1 MALIKKFRRSLFGY
15 KRKDVEAFVAVV
27 AEVTSQQQEVIAQ
40 KVDEIEEL
48 TTSVNDFEIENLV
61 LEQDLKDAEK
71 KNAELLMRIAEL
83 EKTNKALEAEV
94 VEIRTNYENNI
105 YSLETQLEE
114 VKKELDNLHEQP
126 AAYVEESLSEDVS
139 EILLS
144 AEMIASEIIEE
155 AKKVNE
161 SIRAQSSNI
170 IDINSART
178 FEHKSTVQET
188 SDTALGFDR
197 DLEDLEAELINIQEE
212 INRKIDETIR
222 DLNSIYS
229 IENDR
234 LLLKTVGE

>member
-15 KRKDVEAFVAVV
+15 KKKDVEAFVAVV
-27 AEVTSQQQEVIAQ
+27 AEVTSQQQEVIAR

-48 TTSVNDFEIENLV
+48 NTTVSDFEIENLV
-61 LEQDLKDAEK
+61 LSQDLKDAEK

-83 EKTNKALEAEV
+83 EKANKALETEV
-94 VEIRTNYENNI
+94 VEIRTAYENNI

-114 VKKELDNLHEQP
+114 IKQELQTLHEQP
-126 AAYVEESLSEDVS
+126 VNHTDAVSEDVS
-139 EILLS
+139 DILLN
-144 AEMIASEIIEE
+144 AEMIAAEIIKE
-155 AKKVNE
+155 AKKANE
-161 SIRAQSSNI
+161 NIKAQSSNI
-170 IDINSART
+170 IDINSARN
-178 FEHKSTVQET
+178 FESKEVTSET
-188 SDTALGFDR
+188 SFDF
-197 DLEDLEAELINIQEE
+197 DKDFDDLEAELINIQEE

>member
-15 KRKDVEAFVAVV
+15 KKKDVEAFVAIV
-27 AEVTSQQQEVIAQ
+27 AEVTAEQQEVITQ
-40 KVDEIEEL
+40 KVSEIEDL
-48 TTSVNDFEIENLV
+48 NTAINDFEIENLV

-83 EKTNKALEAEV
+83 EKTNKALEAENS
-94 VEIRTNYENNI
+94 EISAKYENSI

-114 VKKELDNLHEQP
+114 VKQELECLHDQSSDYTD
-126 AAYVEESLSEDVS
+126 AVSDDVS

-144 AEMIASEIIEE
+144 AEMIAAEIIKE
-155 AKKVNE
+155 AKKANE
-161 SIRAQSSNI
+161 NIKAQSSNI
-170 IDINSART
+170 IDINSARNL
-178 FEHKSTVQET
+178 EHKEVVQEAPL
-188 SDTALGFDR
+188 DFDR
-197 DLEDLEAELINIQEE
+197 DFDDLEAELINIQEE

-229 IENDR
+229 IENDK

>member
-15 KRKDVEAFVAVV
+15 KRKDVEAFVAIV
-27 AEVTSQQQEVIAQ
+27 AEVTAQQQEVITQ
-40 KVDEIEEL
+40 KVNEIEEL
-48 TTSVNDFEIENLV
+48 NTAVSDFEIENLV

-83 EKTNKALEAEV
+83 EKTNKALEAEIS
-94 VEIRTNYENNI
+94 EITTNYENNI

-114 VKKELDNLHEQP
+114 VKKELDSIHNQP
-126 AAYVEESLSEDVS
+126 SNYTDAVSDDVS
-139 EILLS
+139 EILLN
-144 AEMIASEIIEE
+144 AEMIAAEIIKE

-161 SIRAQSSNI
+161 NIKSQSSNI
-170 IDINSART
+170 IDINSARNT
-178 FEHKSTVQET
+178 EHKAVVQES
-188 SDTALGFDR
+188 SDALFGFDKDLD
-197 DLEDLEAELINIQEE
+197 DLEVELINIQEE

-229 IENDR
+229 IENDK